1 MESQGKSPKEKSKRP
16 RSKKEN
22 IDSQEENQSS
32 GVPKKR
38 GRKSAKKENMAEN
51 KKTDSD
57 LDSSKESQELS
68 TVCSSSD
75 LEENSEQEQAEK
87 LSKRGRPPK
96 QTNSNSSSANSS
108 PRRRGNSS
116 DNVTKVKQ
124 INGASQKTSNLKS
137 PTKDNPKVTL
147 GKSRKRSAPTSS
159 EESSPVKKTRGARFV
174 LVHSQKKINFSSID
188 VMFYMNAR
196 DLQMYH

>member
-1 MESQGKSPKEKSKRP
+1 
-16 RSKKEN
+16 
-22 IDSQEENQSS
+22 
-32 GVPKKR
+32 
-38 GRKSAKKENMAEN
+38 MAEN

-75 LEENSEQEQAEK
+75 LEENSEQEQPEK

-196 DLQMYH
+196 DLQIYHREYLNNQRILCSCAVYVVDTFEQAVAKR